1 MTDNEFYGQEIRRD
15 NLRLMTENDTLRA
28 ELAEA
33 KTQLAA
39 ALAGTAKECE
49 GCKAATEKIA
59 KARAEI
65 DALHSGLGDMY
76 DAAIDNAVST
86 FDEVFALAPEHTPE
100 CPTDPVNR
108 CWDCGC
114 EVKANEEVCPTCL
127 APEHTDPTGYFEEN
141 GGATAPKW
149 KGYQPAK
156 ASADA
161 YKIQPMMHSQAEHTP
176 ECERCGGKT
185 LLQDDLGHL
194 VHCECARHA
203 PEVPR
208 LSMTRKEM
216 DKFLEENHKRIEQW
230 PNSMVQ
236 EGDAP

>member
-100 CPTDPVNR
+100 
-108 CWDCGC
+108 
-114 EVKANEEVCPTCL
+114 
-127 APEHTDPTGYFEEN
+127 
-141 GGATAPKW
+141 
-149 KGYQPAK
+149 
-156 ASADA
+156 
-161 YKIQPMMHSQAEHTP
+161 
-176 ECERCGGKT
+176 
-185 LLQDDLGHL
+185 
-194 VHCECARHA
+194 
-203 PEVPR
+203 VPR
-208 LSMTRKEM
+208 LSMTREEM